1 MTTINQ
7 ENKQLD
13 KLLHGMAGEL
23 ISCARSLGLS
33 RQEIINV
40 FASRLVELGYE
51 ESGSTQAVAEWLG
64 QLADSVRDG
73 RIGGLLSFDSIASG
87 EKH

>member
-1 MTTINQ
+1 MTTTNQ
-7 ENKQLD
+7 DNEQLE

-23 ISCARSLGLS
+23 IRCARSLGLS
-33 RQEIINV
+33 RQQIIYV

-51 ESGSTQAVAEWLG
+51 ESGSTQAVADWLG
-64 QLADSVRDG
+64 QLADSVRG
-73 RIGGLLSFDSIASG
+73 GSIGGLLNFASIASG